1 MKLGPIYQHF
11 DPLSERAFAVYEV
24 AQELGLPVIW
34 HQGTTFVRDAPLE
47 WARPMTL
54 DAVARAFPRLPIVI
68 AHLGHPW
75 MEEAMATIRK
85 HPTLFSDISA
95 LESRPWQYYNGLV
108 AAVEYGV
115 QDKILFGT
123 DYPFSTV
130 ERTLA
135 GLRGINRLVEGTP
148 LPRVPD
154 EVIEAIIERPT
165 LELLGLRPVTGSADE
180 RLRHAADVLARY
192 RFELWKYGD
201 SIGFEGLLAASDLLG
216 DDRWQGFVH
225 GALKAWA
232 GRAQRAF
239 RELDNTAPGHALC
252 LTYERTGDDALI
264 EAAVGTRGVPAPAR
278 HGRRRVHRL
287 GARAAAAAARRQ
299 AADGTRGGAA
309 ARRGPGDLRRLHAL
323 RPSVLRAPRPAH
335 GRPRARRP
343 RRRAGARP
351 HPAAAGRRRRL
362 LALLPRAHGRAVRLR
377 LGPRP
382 GLGAAGAARPA
393 RLPAAGTRRPRPESR
408 PRR

>member
-1 MKLGPIYQHF
+1 MIDCHTHVGEPDVHLGGALMADARRVWGPDLQMGTTLEQHWEQVQPVTHAVVLAFAAPAVGFVVPNDYVAAYVNEHREKLIGFASVDPRDADAPAELRQAVEGLGMEGLKLGPIYQHF

-47 WARPMTL
+47 WARPLTL
-54 DAVARAFPRLPIVI
+54 DAVARAFPELRIVI

-148 LPRVPD
+148 LPKVPD
-154 EVIEAIIERPT
+154 AVIEAIIERPT
-165 LELLGLRPVTGSADE
+165 LELLGLR
-180 RLRHAADVLARY
+180 
-192 RFELWKYGD
+192 
-201 SIGFEGLLAASDLLG
+201 
-216 DDRWQGFVH
+216 
-225 GALKAWA
+225 
-232 GRAQRAF
+232 
-239 RELDNTAPGHALC
+239 
-252 LTYERTGDDALI
+252 
-264 EAAVGTRGVPAPAR
+264 
-278 HGRRRVHRL
+278 RR
-287 GARAAAAAARRQ
+287 
-299 AADGTRGGAA
+299 
-309 ARRGPGDLRRLHAL
+309 
-323 RPSVLRAPRPAH
+323 
-335 GRPRARRP
+335 
-343 RRRAGARP
+343 
-351 HPAAAGRRRRL
+351 
-362 LALLPRAHGRAVRLR
+362 
-377 LGPRP
+377 
-382 GLGAAGAARPA
+382 
-393 RLPAAGTRRPRPESR
+393 
-408 PRR
+408 